1 MKRIITFLLLSLS
14 CLIIC
19 AQDPDKGAYPAGM
32 GDYHSPDVQALNRYG
47 QIPVSYFTGTPQIS
61 IPLYETDIRG
71 FKLGISLSYNSSGIK
86 VDDIA
91 SSVGLGWVL
100 NAGGVISRSVR
111 GIADETP
118 QRGFLDKTLT
128 SKELSYDYYLE
139 LMFQSQNGLSIDCS
153 ADEFTYNFMGYS
165 GKFSFGT
172 DKKIHLLPFNNL
184 KFEFVDRAYFK
195 VTTEDGNVFLFK
207 DTEKTTL
214 NNNGSTMATSAWHL
228 TKIILNNNK
237 GEIDFSYVTGGS
249 YNDRFPV
256 YSSTKTKITSYGTD
270 LGVYNSLTSGIDGT
284 HLSYNYIMTDTKYLS
299 EIKFPTNGS
308 MGKIIFEYDNT
319 TLRQDFSS
327 GKKLINIQVYN
338 SNAGDI
344 PIKKWTFNQ
353 RFLFCSAGYSPL
365 NYGSDQYRMFLDRV
379 TEILSN
385 QMYQLEYNQTLL
397 PCRKTFG
404 KDLWGYYNGKYTNPN
419 AIYIND
425 YDRPTISSVGFPTTG
440 IDNDRKGNDN
450 YIKAG
455 VLTKLIYPTGGYS
468 SFEYEG
474 HQISFGE
481 KAGGLRIKSIKN
493 YTENVLAE
501 SRDFT
506 YGQNEN
512 GLAKISTFN
521 YNKNL
526 RKIRAGYSVISPYIT
541 SGNYNIYSLDDHP
554 FYSSSIG
561 YEFVTEYFGG
571 GTGING
577 KKEYRYDFKMDD
589 LADSDG
595 GHPNTSLFISNSWQ
609 NGEPKEVKTYTKTN
623 NGFDLIKK
631 EVNAYSIY
639 QISRSESYCV
649 NLLFSYSGIRSIE
662 GGDVLSNPL
671 NEQLYSSTLIPV
683 VSEIKKPIK
692 RVVTDYIYNG
702 TKKDSIIINT
712 LYSYNG
718 LENVN
723 YPHDFTTNV
732 KIIKSVNDTVSTE
745 QRYLTD
751 IITAPS
757 SAYPVYKAMY
767 ERNMISTP
775 LEIITKNKSA
785 VIKAQVNLFRQ
796 DASNGNIIPTEQK
809 ALEAITP
816 LTNYR
821 NLSIA
826 SSVTMDSRLST
837 NVIFTRFNSKGN
849 LSEYSKSDGINTVVL
864 WGYNNQYPIARIIGA
879 TYDDVK
885 NALTQTLIDNLES
898 SITPDVAYIY
908 MKLSQSITGKPI
920 LVYTYTYKPLIGML
934 TSTDPS
940 GITTY
945 YDYDSFGRLKETY
958 IYKDGIVSPAN
969 KQIIQSYGYHYQNQ

>member
-1 MKRIITFLLLSLS
+1 MKRVITFLLLSFS
-14 CLIIC
+14 CLIIY

-32 GDYHSPDVQALNRYG
+32 GDYHSPDVQALSRYG

-71 FKLGISLSYNSSGIK
+71 FKLGISVSYNSSGIK

-128 SKELSYDYYLE
+128 STELNNDYYLVN
-139 LMFQSQNGLSIDCS
+139 MYNSQYFNAIDCA

-184 KFEFVDRAYFK
+184 RFEFVDRAYFK
-195 VTTEDGNVFLFK
+195 VTTEEGNVFLFK
-207 DTEKTTL
+207 DTEKTIL
-214 NNNGSTMATSAWHL
+214 NSSGSTMATSAWHL

-237 GEIDFSYVTGGS
+237 GEIDFSYVTGGG
-249 YNDRFPV
+249 YEDRFPS
-256 YSSTKTKITSYGTD
+256 YSSSGLETHIWSGDFSIYNTFITDRTGK
-270 LGVYNSLTSGIDGT
+270 
-284 HLSYNYIMTDTKYLS
+284 HLSYNYILTDAKYLS
-299 EIKFPTNGS
+299 EIRFPTDAS
-308 MGKIIFEYDNT
+308 IGKISIEYDNNT
-319 TLRQDFSS
+319 SRLDFSS
-327 GKKLINIQVYN
+327 GKKISNIRVYN
-338 SNAGDI
+338 SNVGDS
-344 PIKKWTFNQ
+344 PILNWAFNQ

-365 NYGSDQYRMFLDRV
+365 HYGSDQYRMFLDRV

-385 QMYQLEYNQTLL
+385 QVYQLEYNQTLL

-425 YDRPTISSVGFPTTG
+425 YDRTTITSVGFSTVG
-440 IDNDRKGNDN
+440 INNDRKGNES
-450 YIKAG
+450 YLKAG
-455 VLTKLIYPTGGYS
+455 VLTKLVYPTGGYT

-474 HQISFGE
+474 HQISLGE

-493 YTENVLAE
+493 YTDNILSE
-501 SRDFT
+501 SRYFN

-526 RKIRAGYSVISPYIT
+526 KKSGVGYYYLIPFNT
-541 SGNYNIYSLDDHP
+541 SSADCTIYTLDDHP
-554 FYSSSIG
+554 SYPSSIG
-561 YEFVTEYFGG
+561 YEYVTEYFGD

-595 GHPNTSLFISNSWQ
+595 GNPNPSLFISNSWQ
-609 NGEPKEVKTYTKTN
+609 NGEPKEVKTYTKSS

-639 QISRSESYCV
+639 QLSRSENYCV
-649 NLLFSYSGIRSIE
+649 NLLYAYSGDK
-662 GGDVLSNPL
+662 GGIGDQIINLL
-671 NEQLYSSTLIPV
+671 NKQEYSSTFIPV

-723 YPHDFTTNV
+723 YPHDFTTNI

-757 SAYPVYKAMY
+757 SAYSVYKAMY
-767 ERNMISTP
+767 DRNMISTP

-816 LTNYR
+816 LTNYK

-969 KQIIQSYGYHYQNQ
+969 KQIIQSYVYHYQNQ